1 MQLGTTEAK
10 VPLPLQGNP
19 AIVIHA
25 DSGRK
30 SRTWR
35 LPQTRGSK
43 VLFKEQPVAPELQE
57 DEEDGAGILQLFI
70 SGEYAP
76 SIAEIYIDF
85 VVMCCCCD
93 PRCGRTEYFAKNKGT
108 KQHKSRARGS

>member
-1 MQLGTTEAK
+1 MQLGTE

-57 DEEDGAGILQLFI
+57 DEEDGAGILQFFI

-85 VVMCCCCD
+85 VVVVVVTQDAEKQNFLKAM
-93 PRCGRTEYFAKNKGT
+93 RAKT
-108 KQHKSRARGS
+108 QQSRAGRSRKT

>member
-30 SRTWR
+30 SRTRR

-43 VLFKEQPVAPELQE
+43 VLFKEQPGAPELPE
-57 DEEDGAGILQLFI
+57 VEEVEAVFCSY
-70 SGEYAP
+70 SGEYTP

-85 VVMCCCCD
+85 VVVVVVTQDAEKQNFLKAM
-93 PRCGRTEYFAKNKGT
+93 RAKT
-108 KQHKSRARGS
+108 QQSRAGRSRKT

>member
-43 VLFKEQPVAPELQE
+43 VLFKEQPGAPELQE
-57 DEEDGAGILQLFI
+57 DEEDETGFLQFFQVNIRQVSPKYILILLLLLL
-70 SGEYAP
+70 
-76 SIAEIYIDF
+76 
-85 VVMCCCCD
+85 
-93 PRCGRTEYFAKNKGT
+93 
-108 KQHKSRARGS
+108 